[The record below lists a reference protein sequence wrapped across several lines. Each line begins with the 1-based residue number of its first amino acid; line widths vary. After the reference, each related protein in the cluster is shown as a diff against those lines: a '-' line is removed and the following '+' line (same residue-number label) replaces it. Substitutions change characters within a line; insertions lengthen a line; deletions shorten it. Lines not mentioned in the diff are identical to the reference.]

1 MRVNTNGDGPH
12 KYEWRNLYDEVIGRF
27 GSIAEAN
34 QAGLIKEATPE
45 GPSIFLSHIRVDKD
59 TVQNYGDYIKKQGLD
74 IYLDVNDK
82 ELEKAVN
89 DRDHEKVTQF
99 IEAGIR
105 RCTDVMIFL
114 SDATRTSWWVP
125 YEIGFAKCA
134 VKQLVC
140 VRLADVKIDDLS
152 FLRIVRPIRTRRE
165 FVAYIDEIRE
175 NVSEMSYGTAG
186 LQKRAEILVNL
197 LLEGK
202 SENPAAGFHPL
213 DIYMNPE

>member
-1 MRVNTNGDGPH
+1 MSG
-12 KYEWRNLYDEVIGRF
+12 RNLYDEGIGRF
-27 GSIAEAN
+27 GSIAEAS
-34 QAGLIKEATPE
+34 QAGLLKKAAPE

-59 TVQNYGDYIKKQGLD
+59 TVKNYGEYIKKQGLD

-82 ELEKAVN
+82 ELEKAEN
-89 DRDHEKVTQF
+89 EGDHEKVTQF

-152 FLRIVRPIRTRRE
+152 FLQIVRPIRTRRE

-175 NVSEMSYGTAG
+175 KVRERNYATGRQ
-186 LQKRAEILVNL
+186 QKRAEFLVDL
-197 LLEGK
+197 LLEGRID
-202 SENPAAGFHPL
+202 NPAAGFHPL
-213 DIYMNPE
+213 DLYMNPE